1 MATEYKCVRCGKPAV
16 IHITRISG
24 NEKLTLHFCEE
35 CAKKFSLENPS
46 VSPNLV
52 PEIRKF
58 EQEMLKKKHSDIC
71 PTCGTLFVD
80 LKKGD
85 KFACPDCYSIM
96 DDSVID
102 MFMQMH
108 NASSH
113 KGKTPKYHIANVD
126 TSNIFSKRDGEI
138 LSEDLISHLED
149 AVTEAIESVSKS
161 TKNISFGEDELFLED
176 DKKVVAQVSQESN
189 ELDKL
194 RKMLNEAVDQERYED
209 AAKIRDKLNS
219 LQDL

>member
-24 NEKLTLHFCEE
+24 NEKLTLHFCED
-35 CAKKFSLENPS
+35 CAKKFSLENPNAS
-46 VSPNLV
+46 ANLV

-71 PTCGTLFVD
+71 PTCGTLLVD

-102 MFMQMH
+102 MFSQMH
-108 NASSH
+108 GAISH
-113 KGKTPKYHIANVD
+113 KGKAPKAHSANVD
-126 TSNIFSKRDGEI
+126 TSSIFSKREGEL

-149 AVTEAIESVSKS
+149 AVSEAIESVSGSPDGIK
-161 TKNISFGEDELFLED
+161 FDEGDLFS
-176 DKKVVAQVSQESN
+176 QVEKETTVETQEVN
-189 ELDKL
+189 EREKL
-194 RKMLNEAVDQERYED
+194 QRMLNEAVNQERYED

-219 LQDL
+219 LQNL

>member
-35 CAKKFSLENPS
+35 CAKKFSLENPN
-46 VSPNLV
+46 VSSNLV

-71 PTCGTLFVD
+71 PTCGTLLVD

-102 MFMQMH
+102 MLMQMH
-108 NASSH
+108 SASSH
-113 KGKTPKYHIANVD
+113 KGKMPKYHIANVN
-126 TSNIFSKRDGEI
+126 TSNIFSKRDGEL

-149 AVTEAIESVSKS
+149 AVSEAIESVSKS
-161 TKNISFGEDELFLED
+161 AKNVSFGEDELLSQA

-189 ELDKL
+189 ELEKL
-194 RKMLNEAVDQERYED
+194 RKMLNDAVDQERYED

-219 LQDL
+219 LQNL